1 MVAKTKRVTLE
12 GIPKRF
18 FPTISFV
25 QGSTV
30 KINIPR
36 THQELVCSIPPY
48 ITCNTLEG
56 LLALGISV
64 ARITA
69 DKPGKVREVLS
80 KVRTVNE
87 SYSRRLGRI
96 NPLAIALEVKGPE
109 IRTGQLNGSD
119 KQIYLKKGNF
129 TKITTNPSYEEFVC
143 KDLIYV
149 DYEKLP
155 EVVQP
160 GDKVLLDNGSV
171 TLTAIECVESII
183 RCIVEKAGRLL
194 SNASVIIPNAPIDL
208 PLLPPSDKEL
218 LDITVGENIDYLFVS
233 GITGKDGIFEIRDQ
247 MGQHCDCIQLVTK
260 VECSTALGHIDEL
273 ITFSDAICID
283 CDRLMVELPKEK
295 VFLAQKS
302 ILAKCNLA
310 GKPVISSINISD
322 LRSVSKSEL
331 SDIANAI
338 IDGSDALMI
347 PQSACTKDIFNSICV
362 ICKEAEPAVY
372 QRNIF
377 EELITITPAPMEAL
391 YGVAISAVEASL
403 RTSAAAIVCL
413 TSSGRTAKL
422 LAKFRPRC
430 PIITITRY
438 ARVARQLSLYRGIEV
453 LIYLKAFE
461 GDWEEDVNRRVHL
474 GITYGKYMG
483 YIRTADAVICVTASR
498 PECGMPNTMRI
509 VYA

>member
-1 MVAKTKRVTLE
+1 MDSRPHCPKLPWMIDFHSNEDGEVFNSQHQAAFARTTYEYLSALNVKSKPSPFRATK
-12 GIPKRF
+12 
-18 FPTISFV
+18 
-25 QGSTV
+25 
-30 KINIPR
+30 
-36 THQELVCSIPPY
+36 LVCSIPPY

-310 GKPVISSINISD
+310 GSRRSSPLLPLHQRTLL
-322 LRSVSKSEL
+322 LR
-331 SDIANAI
+331 
-338 IDGSDALMI
+338 ALFY
-347 PQSACTKDIFNSICV
+347 D
-362 ICKEAEPAVY
+362 
-372 QRNIF
+372 
-377 EELITITPAPMEAL
+377 
-391 YGVAISAVEASL
+391 
-403 RTSAAAIVCL
+403 AAA
-413 TSSGRTAKL
+413 
-422 LAKFRPRC
+422 RC
-430 PIITITRY
+430 ACQTDPPDFG
-438 ARVARQLSLYRGIEV
+438 LPS
-453 LIYLKAFE
+453 
-461 GDWEEDVNRRVHL
+461 
-474 GITYGKYMG
+474 
-483 YIRTADAVICVTASR
+483 
-498 PECGMPNTMRI
+498 
-509 VYA
+509 